1 MENKTKW
8 YRDPDVITKII
19 AVAFLVLL
27 GCCIHFFAQDFFD
40 KTLKLAIS
48 GNVNALAE
56 YLRSF
61 GPWAIVI
68 SFLLDVFINAASIF
82 PSIFLSTANGLI
94 FGSVD
99 IPMKAV
105 ANILFGGEVEKDSWQ
120 FIVWESRVPQCITA
134 LLCGTALSASGL
146 MLQTVFSN
154 PLADSSIL
162 GISSGASLGVA
173 LVLLAGGGSI
183 IAGEF
188 VLSGFLSVVAGAF
201 AGAALVMAIILSL
214 SAIIKNTV
222 MLLIAGIM
230 IGYVVSSII
239 SLLNF
244 FSTAEGVHSFVLWGM
259 GSFGG
264 VSMKQLPGFSI
275 ITLLGLLIAVLMIK
289 PLNALLLGIRYAENL
304 GVNIRRVRN
313 WLLIATGLLTAVTTA
328 FCGPIAFIGLAVPHM
343 ARLMLGTSNHNMLMP
358 VTLLT
363 GSAVALLCNLIC
375 ILPGEAGII
384 PLNAVTPL
392 LGAPVIIYVIINQRK
407 IQYFN

>member
-1 MENKTKW
+1 MKQKSVHMKANKG
-8 YRDPDVITKII
+8 YIY
-19 AVAFLVLL
+19 
-27 GCCIHFFAQDFFD
+27 GC
-40 KTLKLAIS
+40 
-48 GNVNALAE
+48 ALA
-56 YLRSF
+56 
-61 GPWAIVI
+61 GIIVV
-68 SFLLDVFINAASIF
+68 LMAAN
-82 PSIFLSTANGLI
+82 LA

-99 IPMKAV
+99 IPLKAV
-105 ANILFGGEVEKDSWQ
+105 GNILFGGEVEKESWQ

-134 LLCGTALSASGL
+134 LLCGAALSASGL

-183 IAGEF
+183 VAGEF
-188 VLSGFLSVVAGAF
+188 AFSGFLSVVAGAF
-201 AGAALVMAIILSL
+201 AGAVLVMAVIMFLSVV
-214 SAIIKNTV
+214 IKNNV

-230 IGYVVSSII
+230 IGYVVSSVS

-244 FSTAEGVHSFVLWGM
+244 FSTAEGVHSFVIWGM
-259 GSFGG
+259 GNFGG
-264 VSMKQLPGFSI
+264 VSMAQLPGFSI
-275 ITLLGLLIAVLMIK
+275 VTLLGLLVAILLIK
-289 PLNALLLGIRYAENL
+289 PLNALLLGTRYAENL
-304 GVNIRRVRN
+304 GINIRRIRN
-313 WLLIATGLLTAVTTA
+313 WLLLATGLLTAVTTA
-328 FCGPIAFIGLAVPHM
+328 FCGPVAFIGLAVPHM
-343 ARLMLGTSNHNMLMP
+343 ARLMLGTSNHNSLMP

-392 LGAPVIIYVIINQRK
+392 LGAPVIIYVIVNQRK